1 MAASEFCQ
9 EVQGVRFEGSANL
22 RQGHPA
28 SAFQPIRTGGGRMA
42 QMGTFP
48 RGLLTHE
55 GRDFRPIAMR
65 PDEC

>member
-9 EVQGVRFEGSANL
+9 EVQGVRSACPDEGD
-22 RQGHPA
+22 
-28 SAFQPIRTGGGRMA
+28 RMA